1 MVRGQRPPLSRA
13 EDAGQSARG
22 VRRPFIRLLSSVL
35 RRRKTPE
42 PRPNPVANP
51 SSVLRPPPTLPWH
64 RRAMQSLLYG
74 RDVDRASKAR
84 ARLALAVAGFA
95 VVYAVIA
102 LRLVLYAAF
111 PDSHAAHRGGPQDA
125 LATARPDIL
134 DRNGEILATD
144 LKTPSLF
151 AEPRRIIDPDEATE
165 LLAGVLPD
173 LDSRE
178 VRDRLGSKRGF
189 AWLKREITPA
199 QQKDIYRLG
208 IPGVGFLTA
217 NKRLYPNG
225 NEVSHIIGHVNIDN
239 QGIAGIEKWLDR
251 SGLADLHRAGFAIDR
266 EQEPVRLAVDLRV
279 QHAMRD
285 ELLAARDKFKADA
298 AAGIVLDVRSG
309 EIVSLVSVPDYNPN
323 NPREALDPSRIN
335 RLTTGVYEMG
345 STFKALTV
353 AMALDSGKVTLNSS
367 FDARGG
373 LHYGHFTITDY
384 HAQNRVLTVPEIFTY
399 SSNVGAA
406 RMALSIGVEAHK
418 AFLRK
423 AGQLDRLRTELPESA
438 EPIVPK
444 HWGELNTVTIAFG
457 HGLSVAPLQS
467 VMGVAALVNGGWLIP
482 PTFLKRSP
490 EEARAVAKRIVKPET
505 SAAMRYL
512 MRLNAEKGTATKADV
527 KGFYVGGKTGT
538 AEKVING
545 RYSKNRLMTDF
556 MAVLPAD
563 EPRYLLLIMLDEPK
577 PIAETHGFATSGW
590 NAAPVTAKLITRI
603 APLLGLEP
611 RFDLPPADRLILAS
625 AKEQR

>member
-1 MVRGQRPPLSRA
+1 
-13 EDAGQSARG
+13 
-22 VRRPFIRLLSSVL
+22 
-35 RRRKTPE
+35 
-42 PRPNPVANP
+42 
-51 SSVLRPPPTLPWH
+51 
-64 RRAMQSLLYG
+64 MQSLLYG
-74 RDVDRASKAR
+74 RDVDRDRKAR

-95 VVYAVIA
+95 VIYAVIA
-102 LRLVLYAAF
+102 LRLVLYAAL

-144 LKTPSLF
+144 LKAPSLF

-189 AWLKREITPA
+189 AWLKRDITPA
-199 QQKDIYRLG
+199 QQRDIHRLG
-208 IPGVGFLTA
+208 IPGVGFLTE
-217 NKRLYPNG
+217 NKRVYPNG
-225 NEVSHIIGHVNIDN
+225 NEVSHVIGHVNIDN
-239 QGIAGIEKWLDR
+239 LGIAGMEKWLDR
-251 SGLADLHRAGFAIDR
+251 SGLADLHNAGFAIDH

-298 AAGIVLDVRSG
+298 AAGIVFDVRSG

-323 NPREALDPSRIN
+323 NPREALDPNRIN

-373 LHYGHFTITDY
+373 LHYGNFTISDY

-406 RMALSIGVEAHK
+406 RMALSLGVEAHK

-438 EPIVPK
+438 VPIVPK

-482 PTFLKRSP
+482 PTLGVAALVNGGWLIPPTFLKRSP
-490 EEARAVAKRIVKPET
+490 EEARALAKRIVKPET

-527 KGFYVGGKTGT
+527 RGFYVGGKTGT

-625 AKEQR
+625 AKGSR